1 MTGKQGAPRPR
12 TGEGLIAS
20 TQAGAG
26 KRRKGLLGY
35 FSRRVDPLTS
45 LVLTTPVFLVYHVG
59 LLLTDARNGVDFV
72 SGPLRALAQ
81 TSLLLYLALTL
92 AVAAGIVIAGL
103 SMRERGE
110 LHPKVLI
117 PVMVESTVW
126 AFVLSCSVGYVTTR
140 LFAVLPVPMQ
150 TGRPTMGPI
159 DALVMS
165 AGAGFHEELV
175 FRVGLFAGGALLLTK
190 LTKMRPLF
198 ALGIAAVVSAL
209 IFSAAHY
216 IGPYGDSFLLLTFTF
231 RALFG
236 LALAA
241 LYKARGFAIAVY
253 THAIYDV
260 FVFTLAMFMHR

>member
-1 MTGKQGAPRPR
+1 MTAKQGAPRAR
-12 TGEGLIAS
+12 AGEGVVAS

-35 FSRRVDPLTS
+35 FSRRIDPLTS

-72 SGPLRALAQ
+72 SGPLRTLAQ

-92 AVAAGIVIAGL
+92 AIAAGIVIAGL

-140 LFAVLPVPMQ
+140 LFAALPMQ

-190 LTKMRPLF
+190 FPKMKPLL
-198 ALGIAAVVSAL
+198 ALGIAAVVSSL

-216 IGPYGDSFLLLTFTF
+216 VGPYGDSFLLLTFTF

-260 FVFTLAMFMHR
+260 FVFTMAMFLHR